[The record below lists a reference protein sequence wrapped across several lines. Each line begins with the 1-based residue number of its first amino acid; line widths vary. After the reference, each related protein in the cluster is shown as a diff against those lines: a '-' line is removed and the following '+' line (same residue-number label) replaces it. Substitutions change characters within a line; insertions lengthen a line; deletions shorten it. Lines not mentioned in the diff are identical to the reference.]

1 MKKFLSGLVALLLT
15 SLALAASTNGTQTA
29 TVSWTAPTQYTDGT
43 TLAATDIANYT
54 VSYVTAASSTPKT
67 VSVPAGTL
75 TTTVAALCGTANFSV
90 TVTTTATAVYPNAT
104 SSPGGPVPFVSSVN
118 CVPNAPGGLTVK

>member
-1 MKKFLSGLVALLLT
+1 MKKFLSGLIALLLT

-43 TLAATDIANYT
+43 ALAATDIASYT
-54 VSYVTAASSTPKT
+54 VTYQTATSAVKSLT
-67 VSVPAGTL
+67 VPAGTL

-104 SSPGGPVPFVSSVN
+104 SSPAGPVPFVSSVN
-118 CVPNAPGGLTVK
+118 CVPNSPSGLTVK